1 MKKKEFI
8 QELKKH
14 QKLSRGQKG
23 ILSLY
28 NNILIRKTGE
38 HSCELQSSDLSISM
52 KTVCEYIEGITFF
65 DSFDEAI
72 VDPDVIIKF
81 LSKNDC
87 LFEIADDKIILN
99 GSIKLNY
106 IDSQMFP
113 YLPDVSDIENIVQ
126 VELDVLKRLS
136 NYCGNDFTNKMYSGI
151 NFQNEYD
158 SDDVV
163 VVTDSKIIAHNQY
176 VNSHI
181 QYDENGK
188 AEYNFTI
195 PSKVVKFLTQP
206 DVLIKFNHKYSVIQD
221 GNTELIVS
229 NYEGKYPRYQ
239 VVYKKMHKNTYSM
252 KLSDIEAFLSL
263 VDNDCTI
270 LVFDF
275 SRIDTVVLEYISK
288 IDYSRITQ
296 EYPCQ
301 IAHNDL
307 DRELVGKIGL
317 NPKYL
322 KKYIKASMS
331 KTCENFVMRIGSA
344 TEPVHFSY
352 DNVALM
358 PLRLDY

>member
-8 QELKKH
+8 QELEKH
-14 QKLSRGQKG
+14 QKLSKGQKG
-23 ILSLY
+23 IVCLN

-65 DSFDEAI
+65 ESFTEAI

-113 YLPDVSDIENIVQ
+113 YLPDVSGIENLVQ
-126 VELDVLKRLS
+126 VELEVLKRLS
-136 NYCGNDFTNKMYSGI
+136 NYCGNDVTNQMYSGI

-158 SDDVV
+158 GDDVV
-163 VVTDSKIIAHNQY
+163 AVTDARIIAHNQY

-181 QYDENGK
+181 QYDENRK

-195 PSKVVKFLTQP
+195 PNKVVKLLTQP
-206 DVLIKFNHKYSVIQD
+206 DVVIKFNDRYSVIQD

-229 NYEGKYPRYQ
+229 NYQGTYPHYQ

-252 KLSDIEAFLSL
+252 KLSDIEAFLGL

-270 LVFDF
+270 LAIDF
-275 SRIDTVVLEYISK
+275 SRRDTVVLEYISE
-288 IDYSRITQ
+288 IDYSKITQ

-301 IAHNDL
+301 IFQNDPERDL
-307 DRELVGKIGL
+307 IWKIGL

-322 KKYIKASMS
+322 KKYIKASVP

-344 TEPVHFSY
+344 IEPVHFSY
-352 DNVALM
+352 DNVVLM
-358 PLRLDY
+358 PLRLED